1 MKMKVKKLMMNID
14 ENDEDD
20 ESALYC
26 ANPLSWQQRAPLVV
40 RAVHEL
46 AIVVVV
52 VKGGAA
58 LHHRR
63 HRLIDT

>member
-1 MKMKVKKLMMNID
+1 MMNID
-14 ENDEDD
+14 ENDEDE

-26 ANPLSWQQRAPLVV
+26 ALSWQQRAPLVV

-46 AIVVVV
+46 AIVVIV

-63 HRLIDT
+63 HLLIYTF

>member
-1 MKMKVKKLMMNID
+1 MNID

-26 ANPLSWQQRAPLVV
+26 ALSWQQRAPLVV

-46 AIVVVV
+46 AIVVLIVI
-52 VKGGAA
+52 GGAA

>member
-1 MKMKVKKLMMNID
+1 MMMKMMKLMMDID
-14 ENDEDD
+14 ENDEG
-20 ESALYC
+20 EKSALCC

-40 RAVHEL
+40 HAVHIL
-46 AIVVVV
+46 AIVVVI
-52 VKGGAA
+52 VKGSAA

>member
-1 MKMKVKKLMMNID
+1 MNID
-14 ENDEDD
+14 ENDENE

-26 ANPLSWQQRAPLVV
+26 ALSWQQRAPLVV

-52 VKGGAA
+52 VVKGDAA

-63 HRLIDT
+63 HRLVDT